1 MKLPEFIGLDIG
13 YSSIKMAQIIF
24 EQNNVPKLMGIGHS
38 EIAKPLNILK
48 DEKEKKEL
56 ADRIRTLKDTLQIKT
71 NKCVVALP
79 ESMIF
84 SKIIAVPDLPE
95 DQLEKII
102 YFEARNHL
110 PIPVEDVN
118 LDHIP
123 VAKKSVDN
131 RSIQQILMIA
141 APKNIINMYLEII
154 NLAGLEPLALETES
168 LATARAM
175 TYKLDMAQ
183 GALVVDFGS
192 KNIAVSIIKGKNVI
206 FSQSI
211 GTGSDALTQ
220 AIARDYNI
228 DLRQAEQY
236 KITYGLLQSQLE
248 GKIAKSLLPVMQIIN
263 NELNK
268 IINFIKINLPDFA
281 PSEMLLVGEGS
292 LLPGL
297 VTFFNLNLGIP
308 VKLVDPFSILE
319 ISDMAKNE
327 VANLS
332 KPAFTV
338 AIGLALKVE

>member
-1 MKLPEFIGLDIG
+1 MRLPEFIGIDIG
-13 YSSIKMAQIIF
+13 YSSIKMAQVVF
-24 EQNNVPKLMGIGHS
+24 GNNNIPRLVAIGQVELS
-38 EIAKPLNILK
+38 KPLNLLK
-48 DEKEKKEL
+48 DEKEKKEV
-56 ADRIRTLKDTLQIKT
+56 AERVKTLKETLQIKT

-79 ESMIF
+79 ESLIF

-123 VAKKSVDN
+123 VAKKTIDN
-131 RSIQQILMIA
+131 KSIQQILMIA
-141 APKNIINMYLEII
+141 APKSVINLYLEV
-154 NLAGLEPLALETES
+154 LGFAGLEVLALETES
-168 LATARAM
+168 LATARTM
-175 TYKLDMAQ
+175 TYKGNLDH
-183 GALVVDFGS
+183 GVLVIDFGA
-192 KNIAVSIIKGKNVI
+192 KGIAVAVLKGANVI

-211 GTGSDALTQ
+211 STGSDALTQ

-236 KITYGLLQSQLE
+236 KITYGLLQGQLE

-263 NELNK
+263 NEINK
-268 IINFIKINLPDFA
+268 IINFLKINLPDFA
-281 PSEMLLVGEGS
+281 PNEMFLVGEGS

-297 VTFFNLNLGIP
+297 TTFFNLNLGLP
-308 VKLVDPFSILE
+308 VKLVDPLSILE
-319 ISDMAKNE
+319 VSDMAKSE
-327 VANLS
+327 LANLS
-332 KPAFTV
+332 SAAYTV